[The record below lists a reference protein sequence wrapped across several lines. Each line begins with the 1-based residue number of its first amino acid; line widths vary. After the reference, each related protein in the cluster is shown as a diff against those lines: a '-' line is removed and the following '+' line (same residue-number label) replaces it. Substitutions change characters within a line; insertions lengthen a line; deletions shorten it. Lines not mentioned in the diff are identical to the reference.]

1 MQVLSDGR
9 VRRTKSE
16 WRALVKK
23 FEASDESEAAF
34 CRRAK
39 LSRKSF
45 REWRKRLAG
54 VDAAP
59 RRVLATRKPTAPRA
73 GFVELTAPM
82 TAATPRSGAELELEL
97 PGGVLL
103 RWKA

>member
-1 MQVLSDGR
+1 MRVLSDGR
-9 VRRTKSE
+9 IRRTQSE

-23 FEASDESEAAF
+23 FEASGQSEAAF
-34 CRRAK
+34 CRKAK
-39 LSRKSF
+39 LSRRSF

-54 VDAAP
+54 ADAAP
-59 RRVLATRKPTAPRA
+59 RRGLATRKPKVPRA